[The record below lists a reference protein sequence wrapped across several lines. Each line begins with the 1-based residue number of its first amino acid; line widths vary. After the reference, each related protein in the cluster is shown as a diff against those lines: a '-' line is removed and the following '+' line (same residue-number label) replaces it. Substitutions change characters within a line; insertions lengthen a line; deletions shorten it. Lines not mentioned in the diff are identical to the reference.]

1 MAKVSKNAKVDRG
14 KNVGESKNMVKI
26 IKAVKSGK
34 SGAYTF
40 REKVVHKD
48 LLQQTLKEL

>member
-26 IKAVKSGK
+26 IKAVKSNK

-48 LLQQTLKEL
+48 KLQETLKEL

>member
-14 KNVGESKNMVKI
+14 KNIGESKNMVKI
-26 IKAVKSGK
+26 IKAVKSNK

-48 LLQQTLKEL
+48 LLQQTLKDL

>member
-26 IKAVKSGK
+26 IKFVRSDK
-34 SGAYTF
+34 SGAYST

-48 LLQQTLKEL
+48 FLQDTVEAD